1 MKLNSFDFLFSVMI
15 RNSALLVLYLFS
27 IILQRY
33 VTEAFSI
40 ASSSRTAEI
49 INVDPAIVTIEHL
62 LSQDETKHM
71 LSMIQTMTPIPT
83 TTYQEDVFSKDAY
96 EKEDAFFDKITQPF
110 RKVIPSECLTPLQK
124 FVHVFTNYYEN
135 IDAEDVI
142 TGANI
147 IQRRQALERWKS
159 EEGQAILN
167 LTLSKNSGFQAIGK
181 RYQMP
186 QDILQKLEAMVP
198 DVLYGSWSLQDATIV
213 KYQEGDS
220 QMPHLDNCDC
230 TILICLEASE
240 EGGETCF
247 PLLDF
252 NLKNIA
258 GNAHIFFSTN
268 AIQENDSKNVLSLHH
283 GGTIKKGEKVV
294 VQLMLDWERD
304 GEISGSDSSWLSLI
318 HY

>member
-1 MKLNSFDFLFSVMI
+1 MIGKNST
-15 RNSALLVLYLFS
+15 LLVFSLFS
-27 IILQRY
+27 ILLQRY
-33 VTEAFSI
+33 VIQAFSI
-40 ASSSRTAEI
+40 ASSSRIAEI
-49 INVDPAIVTIEHL
+49 INVDPAIVTIENL

-71 LSMIQTMTPIPT
+71 LSTIQTMTPIPT

-96 EKEDAFFDKITQPF
+96 EKEDAFFDEITQPF
-110 RKVIPSECLTPLQK
+110 QEMIPSECLTPIQK
-124 FVHVFTNYYEN
+124 FVHVFTNYSKQ

-142 TGANI
+142 KGANI
-147 IQRRQALERWKS
+147 IQRREALERWKS

-167 LTLSKNSGFQAIGK
+167 LTSSNKDTGFQAIGK

-220 QMPHLDNCDC
+220 QVPHLDNCDC

-283 GGTIKKGEKVV
+283 GGAIRKGEKVV
-294 VQLMLDWERD
+294 VQLMLNWEKD
-304 GEISGSDSSWLSLI
+304 DDISGSDSSWLSLI